1 MESAAPTTGT
11 IHTFDGQGIRVRPIE
26 SDDWQALQRFHSRLS
41 EQTIE
46 QRMFDCM
53 PSLSDDRAHYFC
65 DVDGFE
71 RFALVALDPVNP
83 SEIIG
88 VVRFDR
94 EPPGHVAEYAAVIT
108 DLWQRQ
114 GVGLALTV
122 LLIEAA
128 LERGIDTLRA
138 YVRSDNLPM
147 LHLLRNLGLPETI
160 TDQGGVEC
168 VDIEIAFR
176 RRQHISHPN
185 G

>member
-1 MESAAPTTGT
+1 MEAIVQPTGT
-11 IHTFDGQGIRVRPIE
+11 IHTFDGESIRVRPIE
-26 SDDWQALQRFHSRLS
+26 SADWRALQRFHSRLS

-71 RFALVALDPVNP
+71 RFALVALDPADQ

-94 EPPGHVAEYAAVIT
+94 EPPGHVAEFAAVIT
-108 DLWQRQ
+108 DRWQHQ

-128 LERGIDTLRA
+128 LERGIDVLRA

-147 LHLLRNLGLPETI
+147 LRLLRNLGLPETI

-176 RRQHISHPN
+176 HRRATKHPK

>member
-1 MESAAPTTGT
+1 MESAAPIVGT
-11 IHTFDGQGIRVRPIE
+11 IHTFDGQAIRVRPIE
-26 SDDWQALQRFHSRLS
+26 SCDWQALQRFHSTLS

-53 PSLSDDRAHYFC
+53 PSLSDERAHYFC

-71 RFALVALDPVNP
+71 RFALVALDPADP

-94 EPPGHVAEYAAVIT
+94 EPLAHMAEYAAVIT
-108 DLWQRQ
+108 DRWQGQ

-128 LERGIDTLRA
+128 LDRGIDILRA
-138 YVRSDNLPM
+138 YVRSNNLQM
-147 LHLLRNLGLPETI
+147 LHLLRNLGLPETV

-176 RRQHISHPN
+176 RHRHLNHPM